1 MSERKGSIAIIGAGI
16 AGMTL
21 AAILSKMANPPKI
34 YVFER
39 HTREQDQGTGFDIR
53 KEG

>member
-1 MSERKGSIAIIGAGI
+1 MSERKCSIAIVGAGI

-34 YVFER
+34 QVFER
-39 HTREQDQGTGFDIR
+39 HGREQDQGTGFDIR
-53 KEG
+53 KPG